1 MSTKNSFLNSQIEF
15 NKKTSNIRQLKR
27 KITFNTDKK
36 NIKEKEK
43 NKTMEKYRDNSNR
56 Q

>member
-15 NKKTSNIRQLKR
+15 NKKSSNIRQLKR

-36 NIKEKEK
+36 YKRKGEK
-43 NKTMEKYRDNSNR
+43 
-56 Q
+56 